1 MSGEKLKV
9 LEMVAEGRITPEEGV
24 RLIEALGEAD
34 RKAGGGAGSSGG
46 GGSTVIGG
54 QRFNPFGMG
63 EIKIPRIDL
72 GNLGEVLVEVKNNV
86 NDMGKKA
93 EATLRRSR
101 AGRFFDVK
109 DFPLSAPRQGDIKRA
124 KVRFDVRAGKLRVRA
139 AEDTA
144 EQFIEGS
151 IKRTPEEPSL
161 VSEVKDGRLEAA
173 LKCSLG
179 RGSISLHPEMSYKL
193 QLSNSAADARL
204 ELAGLTVEELEIDNN
219 AGSVAV
225 ELGDRVERVAV
236 KIENNAGSLRL
247 AVPAQYAVRFIASGN
262 LSSHNLEKYGMELTD
277 GTAQS
282 GDWHDNPRGVEI
294 TLSQNVASFVLE
306 WQRRDGVSVGYN
318 PAQRNGDNAE
328 VHTES
333 GAAGFDGDPEWK
345 DED

>member
-34 RKAGGGAGSSGG
+34 RKAGGGAGGHSSSGT
-46 GGSTVIGG
+46 TVGG
-54 QRFNPFGMG
+54 QRFNAFGMG
-63 EIKIPRIDL
+63 EIKIPKIDL

-86 NDMGKKA
+86 TDMSKKA

-109 DFPLSAPRQGDIKRA
+109 DFPLSAPRAGDIRRA

-139 AEDTA
+139 GEAGMEA
-144 EQFIEGS
+144 FIEGS
-151 IKRTPEEPSL
+151 VKRTPEEPSL
-161 VSEVKDGRLEAA
+161 VSEAKEGRMEAA
-173 LKCSLG
+173 LRCSLG
-179 RGSISLHPEMSYKL
+179 RGSVLLHPEMNYKL
-193 QLSNSAADARL
+193 QLSNSAADAKL
-204 ELAGLTVEELEIDNN
+204 ELAGLLVEELEIDNN

-236 KIENNAGSLRL
+236 KVENNAGSLRL
-247 AVPAQYAVRFIASGN
+247 AVPAQYALRFVVSGN
-262 LSSHNLEKYGMELTD
+262 LSSLNLEKYGLELAD
-277 GTAQS
+277 GAAQS
-282 GDWHDNPRGVEI
+282 GDWHDNPRGVEV
-294 TLSQNVASFVLE
+294 TLSQNVASFALD

-318 PAQRNGDNAE
+318 PAETNGDNGEA
-328 VHTES
+328 HH
-333 GAAGFDGDPEWK
+333 DGDPEWK